1 MLLELC
7 GEPEEVAF
15 GTVIATVSDI
25 NSRHSE
31 RNIYSKTSV
40 SEFNSTLLF
49 MPRRV
54 ARKFGAVR
62 FCNVLVV
69 SQELDKVFEH
79 TSLVSL
85 QSLLETISPWS
96 IDLKTHFLKSFF
108 EERVTKWSTACLLAP
123 TSFFALSKF
132 ALPNFCYR
140 LSQQR
145 QWK

>member
-1 MLLELC
+1 LATSKRIAKVTMLLELC

-40 SEFNSTLLF
+40 GEFNSTLLF

-79 TSLVSL
+79 TSLIEL
-85 QSLLETISPWS
+85 TKPFGNNKPLE
-96 IDLKTHFLKSFF
+96 H
-108 EERVTKWSTACLLAP
+108 
-123 TSFFALSKF
+123 
-132 ALPNFCYR
+132 R
-140 LSQQR
+140 L
-145 QWK
+145 